1 MFRRR
6 QNGIVSIGR
15 ERIDKAGIS
24 AVSQA
29 ERTMA
34 GIFPFALSKPSCIGF
49 RKENTERRS
58 RRTIVDFSYNRK
70 QIRFVAKIFPKKKK
84 KRKKERKFS
93 NNLVVSF
100 SSEKQRVKN
109 VFRFE
114 TIIFT
119 RRNEVDREF
128 SQRRILPSVSNIFY
142 GFNHHVTV
150 INRGAVRFS
159 YFESKQSIE
168 ST

>member
-6 QNGIVSIGR
+6 QNAIVSIGR

-34 GIFPFALSKPSCIGF
+34 GIFPFALSKPCCIGF

-70 QIRFVAKIFPKKKK
+70 QIRFVAKIFSK
-84 KRKKERKFS
+84 KRKERK
-93 NNLVVSF
+93 
-100 SSEKQRVKN
+100 K
-109 VFRFE
+109 
-114 TIIFT
+114 
-119 RRNEVDREF
+119 
-128 SQRRILPSVSNIFY
+128 IL
-142 GFNHHVTV
+142 
-150 INRGAVRFS
+150 
-159 YFESKQSIE
+159 E
-168 ST
+168 

>member
-1 MFRRR
+1 
-6 QNGIVSIGR
+6 
-15 ERIDKAGIS
+15 
-24 AVSQA
+24 
-29 ERTMA
+29 MA
-34 GIFPFALSKPSCIGF
+34 GIFPFALSKPACIGF

-70 QIRFVAKIFPKKKK
+70 QIRFVAKIFSKKKK
-84 KRKKERKFS
+84 EKKENSRI
-93 NNLVVSF
+93 VSF

-142 GFNHHVTV
+142 AFNHHVMV

>member
-1 MFRRR
+1 
-6 QNGIVSIGR
+6 
-15 ERIDKAGIS
+15 
-24 AVSQA
+24 
-29 ERTMA
+29 MA
-34 GIFPFALSKPSCIGF
+34 GIFPFALSKPCCIGF

-70 QIRFVAKIFPKKKK
+70 QIRFVAKIFSKKKK
-84 KRKKERKFS
+84 EKKENSRI
-93 NNLVVSF
+93 VSF

>member
-6 QNGIVSIGR
+6 QNRIVSIGR

-34 GIFPFALSKPSCIGF
+34 GIFPFALSKPCCIGF

-70 QIRFVAKIFPKKKK
+70 QIRFVAKIFSKKKK
-84 KRKKERKFS
+84 EKKENSRI
-93 NNLVVSF
+93 VSF

>member
-6 QNGIVSIGR
+6 QNRIVSIGR

-34 GIFPFALSKPSCIGF
+34 GIFPFALSKPACIGF

-70 QIRFVAKIFPKKKK
+70 QIRFVAKIFSKKKK
-84 KRKKERKFS
+84 EKKENSRI
-93 NNLVVSF
+93 VSF

-142 GFNHHVTV
+142 AFNHHVMV

>member
-1 MFRRR
+1 MDTASMFRRR

-49 RKENTERRS
+49 RKENSERRS

-70 QIRFVAKIFPKKKK
+70 QIRFVAKIFSKKKK
-84 KRKKERKFS
+84 KRKKILELFLSPRRSNVWKTYFVLKRLFS
-93 NNLVVSF
+93 LGGTRLTVNFHKGEFYRPFLIYFMVLITTLRLLTVVLWGLATL
-100 SSEKQRVKN
+100 N
-109 VFRFE
+109 
-114 TIIFT
+114 
-119 RRNEVDREF
+119 
-128 SQRRILPSVSNIFY
+128 
-142 GFNHHVTV
+142 
-150 INRGAVRFS
+150 
-159 YFESKQSIE
+159 QSRA
-168 ST
+168 

>member
-6 QNGIVSIGR
+6 QNRIVSIGR

-34 GIFPFALSKPSCIGF
+34 GIFPFALSKPACIGF

-58 RRTIVDFSYNRK
+58 RRTIVDFHIIENRSGSSRK
-70 QIRFVAKIFPKKKK
+70 YS
-84 KRKKERKFS
+84 RKKEKKKRKFS

>member
-34 GIFPFALSKPSCIGF
+34 GIFPFALSKPCCIGF

-70 QIRFVAKIFPKKKK
+70 QIRFVAKIFSKKKK
-84 KRKKERKFS
+84 EKKENSRI
-93 NNLVVSF
+93 VSF

>member
-1 MFRRR
+1 M
-6 QNGIVSIGR
+6 
-15 ERIDKAGIS
+15 
-24 AVSQA
+24 
-29 ERTMA
+29 
-34 GIFPFALSKPSCIGF
+34 
-49 RKENTERRS
+49 
-58 RRTIVDFSYNRK
+58 
-70 QIRFVAKIFPKKKK
+70 
-84 KRKKERKFS
+84 
-93 NNLVVSF
+93 
-100 SSEKQRVKN
+100 KN

-142 GFNHHVTV
+142 GFNHHVMV

>member
-1 MFRRR
+1 M
-6 QNGIVSIGR
+6 
-15 ERIDKAGIS
+15 
-24 AVSQA
+24 
-29 ERTMA
+29 
-34 GIFPFALSKPSCIGF
+34 
-49 RKENTERRS
+49 
-58 RRTIVDFSYNRK
+58 
-70 QIRFVAKIFPKKKK
+70 
-84 KRKKERKFS
+84 
-93 NNLVVSF
+93 
-100 SSEKQRVKN
+100 KN

>member
-6 QNGIVSIGR
+6 QNRIVSIGR

-58 RRTIVDFSYNRK
+58 CRTIVDFHIIENRSGSSRK
-70 QIRFVAKIFPKKKK
+70 YS
-84 KRKKERKFS
+84 RKKERKKENSRIISLFLSSRRSNAWKTYFVLKRLFS
-93 NNLVVSF
+93 LGGTRLTVNFHKGEFYRPFLIYFMVLITTLRLLTVVLWGLATL
-100 SSEKQRVKN
+100 N
-109 VFRFE
+109 
-114 TIIFT
+114 
-119 RRNEVDREF
+119 
-128 SQRRILPSVSNIFY
+128 
-142 GFNHHVTV
+142 
-150 INRGAVRFS
+150 
-159 YFESKQSIE
+159 QSRA
-168 ST
+168 